1 VKCAPLDDLNPTATT
16 DVSNLP
22 SATPFNLNADEL
34 IAAFTNFLTFD
45 VGAGGAS
52 AETIRTY
59 WCEVR
64 YYLLWC
70 QTNQLQPLTVTRDQI
85 KIYRHHLVSKKYK
98 PTTISLKLVAIS
110 RMYDAAMEYRLLTI
124 NPVWGVKPPKQRSDP
139 AERITYLTADEAR
152 AFLQAPLA
160 KPTSLK
166 TLRDQLL
173 LGIMTL
179 EGART
184 MEVHRAN
191 IKDIVRGVMGVGIT
205 VTSKQQQRIVPL
217 IPELVDLL
225 DRYLLSRRKAG
236 YSIAGITPLFINLYY
251 RPRNLKAS
259 EQDFRLSRRGIRK
272 IVDGYLNALDLK
284 YGEGRTLSAHSLRH
298 TAGTLAIQ
306 SGASLRQ
313 VQDLLGHADPRT
325 TAIYTHVGDRWLN
338 NPALNLGIK
347 LTPD

>member
-1 VKCAPLDDLNPTATT
+1 LDDLNPTATT
-16 DVSNLP
+16 SVSNIP

-85 KIYRHHLVSKKYK
+85 KIYRHHLVQKKYK

-139 AERITYLTADEAR
+139 AERITYLTADEAQ
-152 AFLQAPLA
+152 AFLQAPLN
-160 KPTSLK
+160 KPPSLK

-236 YSIAGITPLFINLYY
+236 YSIAGITPLFINLYN

-259 EQDFRLSRRGIRK
+259 EQDFRLSRRGVRK
-272 IVDGYLNALDLK
+272 IVDGYLSALDLK
-284 YGEGRTLSAHSLRH
+284 HGEGRTLSAHSLRH

>member
-1 VKCAPLDDLNPTATT
+1 MDELNLTATT
-16 DVSNLP
+16 SPSNIP
-22 SATPFNLNADEL
+22 SAAPFVLNADEL
-34 IAAFTNFLTFD
+34 LAAFTNFLTFD
-45 VGAGGAS
+45 VGSGGAS

-70 QTNQLQPLTVTRDQI
+70 ETNQLQPLTVTRDRI
-85 KIYRHHLVSKKYK
+85 KIYRHHLVQKKYK
-98 PTTISLKLVAIS
+98 PTTISLKLVAVS
-110 RMYDAAMEYRLLTI
+110 RMYDAAMEYRLLTV

-139 AERITYLTADEAR
+139 AERITYLTATEAQ

-173 LGIMTL
+173 LGMMTL

-184 MEVHRAN
+184 MEVHRAD
-191 IKDIVRGVMGVGIT
+191 IKDIVRGSMGVGIT

-217 IPELVDLL
+217 IPDLVELL
-225 DRYLLSRRKAG
+225 DRYLLARRKAG
-236 YSIAGITPLFINLYY
+236 YSIAAITPLFINLYY
-251 RPRNLKAS
+251 RPRHLKES
-259 EQDFRLSRRGIRK
+259 EQDYRLSRRGMRK
-272 IVDGYLNALDLK
+272 IVDGYLKALNLK
-284 YGEGRTLSAHSLRH
+284 HGEGRTLSAHSLRH

-313 VQDLLGHADPRT
+313 VQELLGHADPKT

>member
-1 VKCAPLDDLNPTATT
+1 MDDLNPTATP
-16 DVSNLP
+16 DVSNIP

-139 AERITYLTADEAR
+139 AERITYLTATEAQ
-152 AFLQAPLA
+152 AFLQAPLS
-160 KPTSLK
+160 KPASLK

-225 DRYLLSRRKAG
+225 DRYLLGRKKAG
-236 YSIAGITPLFINLYY
+236 YSIAGITPLFINLYH

>member
-1 VKCAPLDDLNPTATT
+1 VPTLDELNPTATT
-16 DVSNLP
+16 SPSNIDQ
-22 SATPFNLNADEL
+22 STPFTLNADEL

-45 VGAGGAS
+45 VGSGGAS

-70 QTNQLQPLTVTRDQI
+70 ETNQLQPLTVTRDQI
-85 KIYRHHLVSKKYK
+85 KIYRHHLVQKKYK
-98 PTTISLKLVAIS
+98 PSTISLKLVAIS

-139 AERITYLTADEAR
+139 AERITHLTADEAQ
-152 AFLQAPLA
+152 ALLQAPLA
-160 KPTSLK
+160 KPVSLK

-179 EGART
+179 EGPRT
-184 MEVHRAN
+184 MEVHRAD
-191 IKDIVRGVMGVGIT
+191 IKDIVRGAMGVGIT
-205 VTSKQQQRIVPL
+205 VISKRQQRIVPL
-217 IPELVDLL
+217 TPDLVELL
-225 DRYLLSRRKAG
+225 DRYLLARRKAG
-236 YSIAGITPLFINLYY
+236 YSIAAITPLFINLYY
-251 RPRNLKAS
+251 RPKNLQES
-259 EQDFRLSRRGIRK
+259 EQDYRLSRRGMRK
-272 IVDGYLNALDLK
+272 IVDGYLKALNIK
-284 YGEGRTLSAHSLRH
+284 HGEGRTLSAHSLRH
-298 TAGTLAIQ
+298 TAATLAIQ

-347 LTPD
+347 LNPD

>member
-1 VKCAPLDDLNPTATT
+1 VPTLDQLNPTTT
-16 DVSNLP
+16 TSSSNIP
-22 SATPFNLNADEL
+22 SAAPFVLNADEL
-34 IAAFTNFLTFD
+34 LAAFTNFLTFD
-45 VGAGGAS
+45 VGYGGAS

-70 QTNQLQPLTVTRDQI
+70 ETNQLQPLTVTRDQI

-139 AERITYLTADEAR
+139 AERITYLTAEEAT
-152 AFLQAPLA
+152 AFLQAPLS
-160 KPTSLK
+160 KPVSLL

-184 MEVHRAN
+184 MEVHSASVG
-191 IKDIVRGVMGVGIT
+191 DIVRGVMGVGIT

-217 IPELVDLL
+217 IPELVELL
-225 DRYLLSRRKAG
+225 DGYLLARRKAG
-236 YSIAGITPLFINLYY
+236 YSIARTTPLFINLYN
-251 RPRNLKAS
+251 RPRNLSAE
-259 EQDFRLSRRGIRK
+259 EQDYRLSRRGIRK
-272 IVDGYLNALDLK
+272 IVDGYLKALNLK

-325 TAIYTHVGDRWLN
+325 TAIYTHVGDRWVN

-347 LTPD
+347 LKPD

>member
-1 VKCAPLDDLNPTATT
+1 VPTLDELNPTATT
-16 DVSNLP
+16 DPYIDQS
-22 SATPFNLNADEL
+22 TPFTLNADEL

-45 VGAGGAS
+45 VGSGGAS

-70 QTNQLQPLTVTRDQI
+70 ETNQLQPLTVTRDQI

-98 PTTISLKLVAIS
+98 PTTISLKLVAVS

-139 AERITYLTADEAR
+139 AERITYLTTAEAQ
-152 AFLQAPLA
+152 ALLLAPLN
-160 KPTSLK
+160 KPPSLK
-166 TLRDQLL
+166 ILRDQLL

-191 IKDIVRGVMGVGIT
+191 IGNIVRGVMGVGIT

-225 DRYLLSRRKAG
+225 DRYLLARRKAG
-236 YSIAGITPLFINLYY
+236 YSIAAITPLFINLYY
-251 RPRNLKAS
+251 RPRQTTP
-259 EQDFRLSRRGIRK
+259 EVQDYRLSRRGIRK
-272 IVDGYLNALDLK
+272 IVDTYLQALNLK
-284 YGEGRTLSAHSLRH
+284 HGEGRTLSAHSLRH

-313 VQDLLGHADPRT
+313 VQELLGHADPKT